1 MSPRTVF
8 LVDDHPLVR
17 EGLANLIARERDLAV
32 CGQAAD
38 EAEALA
44 GIAATQPKA
53 VVVDLTL
60 QGGSG
65 LRLIKEIVRRHPAI
79 AVVVLTMHD
88 EALYAERT
96 SRAGARG
103 YVMKQET
110 TGRIVAALRRV
121 LGGGTYWSDRA
132 VALLEERAAENRPAE
147 ELPAHALLSDRELEV
162 FELLGQG
169 RETREIAECL
179 EISFKTVQAYCARI
193 KEKLGLNNA
202 TELLRAAIRH
212 HESRLAP

>member
-1 MSPRTVF
+1 MPPRTVF

-17 EGLANLIARERDLAV
+17 EGLANLIAREPDLVV

-65 LRLIKEIVRRHPAI
+65 LSLIKEIARRHPAI

-110 TGRIVAALRRV
+110 TGRIVAALRSV

-132 VALLEERAAENRPAE
+132 SALLEERAAENRPAE

-162 FELLGQG
+162 FVLLGQG
-169 RETREIAECL
+169 RETREIAESL
-179 EISFKTVQAYCARI
+179 EISFKTVQAYRARI

-202 TELLRAAIRH
+202 TELLRAAIRF
-212 HESRLAP
+212 HENRLAP